1 CEDGALVKPRHPPD
15 AARPRRGG
23 DRMTERRREVQ
34 NKISPPQIS
43 APGCGRCRA
52 AGYDALGASARLS
65 DPAGAPNRRF
75 GAGGAPD
82 IIARLIGQALSDRL
96 RPSFLTAHPPAP
108 TPPYCP

>member
-1 CEDGALVKPRHPPD
+1 RE
-15 AARPRRGG
+15 AAGRGG
-23 DRMTERRREVQ
+23 GGNGMRGRKGDVK
-34 NKISPPQIS
+34 NKFPPPQIS

-82 IIARLIGQALSDRL
+82 IIARLIGQALSERL
-96 RPSFLTAHPPAP
+96 GQSFVIENRAGAKQQYCRRGGGAG
-108 TPPYCP
+108 TPG